1 MGWIALT
8 AYAALL
14 LAVLFSPTST
24 LQSDLVVRLSDRLAP
39 VFPPGWVTFTR
50 MEVVMN
56 AVIVM
61 PLSFLGSIAVRGW
74 RWQDW
79 TAYGLLGAMVVEV
92 AQGLLLPDREPAF
105 SDVVANALGA
115 AGGAL
120 AYAALVAVVGRLS
133 RTRSPAAP

>member
-1 MGWIALT
+1 M
-8 AYAALL
+8 
-14 LAVLFSPTST
+14 
-24 LQSDLVVRLSDRLAP
+24 
-39 VFPPGWVTFTR
+39 
-50 MEVVMN
+50 
-56 AVIVM
+56 
-61 PLSFLGSIAVRGW
+61 

-120 AYAALVAVVGRLS
+120 AHAVLAGLVGTLS
-133 RTRSPAAP
+133 RTRSRAAR

>member
-1 MGWIALT
+1 M
-8 AYAALL
+8 
-14 LAVLFSPTST
+14 LFSPTST
-24 LQSDLVVRLSDRLAP
+24 LQSDLVVRLSDRLAT
-39 VFPPGWVTFTR
+39 VLPPAWVTYTR

-56 AVIVM
+56 AVIIM
-61 PLSFLGSIAVRGW
+61 PLSFLGSIAVRRW

-120 AYAALVAVVGRLS
+120 AHAVLAGLVGTLS
-133 RTRSPAAP
+133 RTRSRAAR